1 MLMHNNTSHEDI
13 SVSLTYVDVVTA
25 QVGVTVDVGLTS
37 FFFISFNLLL
47 KNERRTKLGLFLTNS

>member
-25 QVGVTVDVGLTS
+25 QVDVTVDVGLTS
-37 FFFISFNLLL
+37 FFFY
-47 KNERRTKLGLFLTNS
+47 KLQSIAEK